1 MSKAKRNIKTITDR
15 KTFKRVW
22 LSKELSCPIC
32 GPNKGCNRARK
43 KIDKCWKQ
51 HRKTK
56 WK

>member
-1 MSKAKRNIKTITDR
+1 MSKARRNIKTITDR